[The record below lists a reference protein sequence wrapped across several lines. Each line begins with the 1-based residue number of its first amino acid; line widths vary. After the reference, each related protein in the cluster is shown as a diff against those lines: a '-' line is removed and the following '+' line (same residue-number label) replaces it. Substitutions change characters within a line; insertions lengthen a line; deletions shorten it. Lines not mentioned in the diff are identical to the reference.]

1 MWCQECRQDVP
12 ALPSGDKQTL
22 CCSRC
27 GTAVCADPLKTGD
40 ATAPADPLP
49 GYDGWELD
57 EQLQHIQRVLQT
69 GKGDCPDFRVG
80 DCPDFRVSEKGTV
93 PFGQREIA
101 RFDPPQAGPPARHVA
116 ASNRP
121 GKKRKTARRRR
132 AVSGAFTWFAVVL
145 GITSFVCG
153 GVLLIWSVATNRH
166 ELWNVGLPVAVVGQ
180 IALLVGLVLQID
192 RLWCDNRQ
200 AAAKLDDVDQQ
211 IHELKTTT
219 TLLSTSQGPVSATFY
234 SHLAGGAGPQL
245 LLTDLKSQLDLLA
258 MKIAR

>member
-1 MWCQECRQDVP
+1 MWCTGCRQDVP

-27 GTAVCADPLKTGD
+27 GAAVCADPYKT
-40 ATAPADPLP
+40 ADTSTPVDELP

-69 GKGDCPDFRVG
+69 GNVKNRK
-80 DCPDFRVSEKGTV
+80 SET
-93 PFGQREIA
+93 FGQREIA
-101 RFDPPQAGPPARHVA
+101 RFDPPQAGPPAQHVA
-116 ASNRP
+116 TSNRP
-121 GKKRKTARRRR
+121 GKRRKTVRRRR
-132 AVSGAFTWFAVVL
+132 AVSDIFTWFAVAL
-145 GITSFVCG
+145 GTTSFVCG
-153 GVLLIWSVATNRH
+153 GVLLIWSLATGRH

-219 TLLSTSQGPVSATFY
+219 MLLSTSQGPASATFY

-258 MKIAR
+258 MKIAQEG

>member
-1 MWCQECRQDVP
+1 MP

-27 GTAVCADPLKTGD
+27 GTAVCADPYKTAD
-40 ATAPADPLP
+40 AAGPADPLP

-57 EQLQHIQRVLQT
+57 EQLQHIQRVLHT
-69 GKGDCPDFRVG
+69 GKGDCPDLRVG
-80 DCPDFRVSEKGTV
+80 ENGTV

-145 GITSFVCG
+145 GTTSFVCG
-153 GVLLIWSVATNRH
+153 GVLLIWSVATGRH
-166 ELWNVGLPVAVVGQ
+166 ELWNVGLPAAVVGQ

-192 RLWCDNRQ
+192 RLWCDNRH
-200 AAAKLDDVDQQ
+200 AVAKLNDVDQQ
-211 IHELKTTT
+211 IHELKNAT
-219 TLLSTSQGPVSATFY
+219 TLLGASQGPASATFY

-258 MKIAR
+258 MKIAQEE